1 MQWALVLIP
10 ARKLFRHVAT
20 LRFLLPVPT
29 HTKNWL
35 LRQISDKKFFFENCG
50 YFSKKIPLKLV
61 AHRFT
66 LKTHFISTA
75 PVDVLEGILSSALE
89 EGDIGSLYYF
99 ISMHFKKNFNT
110 KKKLQ
115 KTILFQRKMFKWYI
129 FNPLRWSMRLFHW
142 WETFSVFMQ
151 RSSNLLLSASK
162 ASSVRLWEI

>member
-10 ARKLFRHVAT
+10 ARKLFGHIAT
-20 LRFLLPVPT
+20 FKRFLLPVPT

-35 LRQISDKKFFFENCG
+35 LRQISDKKFFFETCG
-50 YFSKKIPLKLV
+50 YFPKKIPLKLV

-99 ISMHFKKNFNT
+99 ISMHFKKT
-110 KKKLQ
+110 LTPKKLQ

-129 FNPLRWSMRLFHW
+129 FHPLRWSMRLFHW
-142 WETFSVFMQ
+142 WEAFSVFI
-151 RSSNLLLSASK
+151 RLSDLLLSTWK
-162 ASSVRLWEI
+162 ASSVTLGNI

>member
-20 LRFLLPVPT
+20 LKFLLPVPT

-35 LRQISDKKFFFENCG
+35 LWQISDKKFFFENCG

-110 KKKLQ
+110 KKNY
-115 KTILFQRKMFKWYI
+115 R
-129 FNPLRWSMRLFHW
+129 RLFCFKGRCSNGIFFIPWDDRWDFFIDGKHFR
-142 WETFSVFMQ
+142 FSCRDHLIYYWAHQ
-151 RSSNLLLSASK
+151 KQAL
-162 ASSVRLWEI
+162 